1 MGYQTFAKQ
10 LGLSCMLLMAGIVAT
25 AQTRDNKVVLLM
37 PFCSKLTLEN
47 PTNSYVQLS
56 NLSREYYQG
65 ALLAVDSIKKLE
77 IKLSLT
83 VLDTQNDSVITANLM
98 KKQAVRDCDLIIGPV
113 LQGGNRVV
121 STFVKEKNILHVSPL
136 MTLSKVKYPDPNLIS
151 PNPNLSSY
159 PKFIYQKIKEE
170 NRGEPSIIIISDKS
184 ALDKTITAAFKQL
197 QTQQKGIKIKIVDYT
212 PALDLKAFLLAN
224 QLNHIIVPS
233 SSEPVVNRILKNIS
247 DTSLLSDCVFYGF
260 PQWLEFKNPDYRI
273 WESANVR
280 IATPFYV
287 NYEREEV
294 KKFVS
299 DYRERFY
306 TDPTEAAFKGFDQ
319 VLYLCK
325 GLDEYG
331 LKMMQKMEGESVD
344 MLGATFN
351 YKKQEDKSGFQ
362 NTNIYFVGVKELKWS
377 IF

>member
-1 MGYQTFAKQ
+1 MRYRIFLKQ
-10 LGLSCMLLMAGIVAT
+10 FILVSLVLLSGGLI

-37 PFCSKLTLEN
+37 PFCGKLTLEN

-65 ALLAVDSIKKLE
+65 ALLAVDSIEKLD
-77 IKLSLT
+77 IKLTLT
-83 VLDTQNDSVITANLM
+83 VLDTQNDSVITTNLL
-98 KKQAVRDCDLIIGPV
+98 KKPAMRDCDLIIGPV
-113 LQGGNRVV
+113 LQGGNKVV
-121 STFVKEKNILHVSPL
+121 SNFVKEKSILHVSPL
-136 MTLSKVKYPDPNLIS
+136 MTLSKTKFTDPNLVS
-151 PNPNLSSY
+151 PNPNLSLY
-159 PKFIYQKIKEE
+159 PKFIYQKIKE
-170 NRGEPSIIIISDKS
+170 GGVEPSIIIISDKS

-197 QTQQKGIKIKIVDYT
+197 QTQQKGLKIKIVDYT
-212 PALDLKAFLLAN
+212 TTLDLKSFLLAN
-224 QLNHIIVPS
+224 QMNHIIVPS
-233 SSEPVVNRILKNIS
+233 SSEPVVNRILKNVT
-247 DTSLLSDCVFYGF
+247 DTSLLSDITFYGF

-306 TDPTEAAFKGFDQ
+306 TEPTEAAFKGFDQ
-319 VLYLCK
+319 MLYFCK

-331 LKMMQKMEGESVD
+331 LKLLQKMEGESD
-344 MLGATFN
+344 EMLGATYSF
-351 YKKQEDKSGFQ
+351 KKQEDKTGFQ
-362 NTNIYFVGVKELKWS
+362 NTTIYFVGVKGLKWS
-377 IF
+377 TF